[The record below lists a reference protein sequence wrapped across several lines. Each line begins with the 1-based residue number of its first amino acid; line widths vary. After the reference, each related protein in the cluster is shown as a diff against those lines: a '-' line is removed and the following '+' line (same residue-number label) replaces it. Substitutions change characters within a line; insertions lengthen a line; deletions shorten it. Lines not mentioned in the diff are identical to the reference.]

1 MTVLVIGVNKW
12 GRASSIQEAMR
23 VGRIKRSEPHIIF
36 SGNAKKAWVD
46 EIGNV
51 NWSEGHMERIGEF
64 NLPKK
69 AKQNRPRRRSRR

>member
-1 MTVLVIGVNKW
+1 MMILVIGANKW
-12 GRASSIQEAMR
+12 GRASTIQEAMK

-36 SGNAKKAWVD
+36 GGNAKKAWVD

-51 NWSEGHMERIGEF
+51 NWSEGHMEKIGEF

-69 AKQNRPRRRSRR
+69 SKPNPRRRGRR